1 MKSFNKVNM
10 KYKIFK
16 NTILLIIFFN
26 VSGLVNAQNECE
38 ANTTELES
46 LIEKKYSKLP
56 VDGAKYIYLNN
67 CKYIIGVGTTS
78 SQNKNTSVMSRIAST
93 KARREVMLLLN
104 SPKVTSETIFETE
117 QIIKNDNVSY
127 KEIFRDE
134 ITEEAAAFVSGMAEL
149 TSLISS
155 DGSTFIYVL
164 FKSI

>member
-1 MKSFNKVNM
+1 MFANKIVSQKLNM
-10 KYKIFK
+10 KNI
-16 NTILLIIFFN
+16 IILIIFCS
-26 VSGLVNAQNECE
+26 VSKLVSAQNECE
-38 ANTTELES
+38 INTTELES

-78 SQNKNTSVMSRIAST
+78 SQNKTTSVMSRIASV
-93 KARREVMLLLN
+93 KARREVSLLLN
-104 SPKVTSETIFETE
+104 SPKVTTESIIKTE

-127 KEIFRDE
+127 REIFRDE
-134 ITEEAAAFVSGMAEL
+134 ITEEVAAFVSGMAEL

-155 DGSTFIYVL
+155 DGSTFVYVL

>member
-1 MKSFNKVNM
+1 MKNIIILIVICTFS
-10 KYKIFK
+10 KI
-16 NTILLIIFFN
+16 L
-26 VSGLVNAQNECE
+26 NAQNECE
-38 ANTTELES
+38 INTTALES

-56 VDGAKYIYLNN
+56 VDGAKYIYLND

-78 SQNKNTSVMSRIAST
+78 SQNKTTSVMSRIASV
-93 KARREVMLLLN
+93 KARREVSLLLN
-104 SPKVTSETIFETE
+104 SPKVTSESIIKTE

-134 ITEEAAAFVSGMAEL
+134 ITEEVAAFVSGMGEL